1 MNKRSSPPTLQR
13 RQPRGWHPRVH
24 LKALVISL
32 AVWVG
37 LFVIVLLEHG
47 RSWAKLL
54 PMLFVGIVFY
64 GAFVTWKLLQNNINK
79 QQRY

>member
-1 MNKRSSPPTLQR
+1 MKQNNRPPQRPAWDGKKHLQMLVTL
-13 RQPRGWHPRVH
+13 
-24 LKALVISL
+24 L

-54 PMLFVGIVFY
+54 PMLFVVILIY
-64 GAFVTWKLLQNNINK
+64 GAFVTGRLIKESSNRN
-79 QQRY
+79 